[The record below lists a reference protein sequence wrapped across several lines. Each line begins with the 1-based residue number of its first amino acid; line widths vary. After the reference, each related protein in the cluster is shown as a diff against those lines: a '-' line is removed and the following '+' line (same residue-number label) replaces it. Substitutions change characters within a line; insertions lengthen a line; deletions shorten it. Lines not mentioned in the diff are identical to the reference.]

1 MKNRTTTIGI
11 ALLTLAAA
19 YGAAAHTLPYRDT
32 KAEDQTQV
40 SELPAHTCAVHTVNS
55 LPSLVD
61 YLTAPG
67 FLIDTLDA
75 DHRYQVE
82 VSV

>member
-1 MKNRTTTIGI
+1 MKNRTTTIAI
-11 ALLTLAAA
+11 ALLALAAA
-19 YGAAAHTLPYRDT
+19 YGA
-32 KAEDQTQV
+32 KAEDRTQV
-40 SELPAHTCAVHTVNS
+40 FELPAHSHSCAVPTVNN

-67 FLIDTLDA
+67 LLVDTLDTG
-75 DHRYQVE
+75 HRDQVE

>member
-11 ALLTLAAA
+11 ALLALAAA
-19 YGAAAHTLPYRDT
+19 YGA
-32 KAEDQTQV
+32 KAGDRTQIT
-40 SELPAHTCAVHTVNS
+40 ELPAHACAVPTVHS
-55 LPSLVD
+55 LPSLDD

-67 FLIDTLDA
+67 FLVDTLDA
-75 DHRYQVE
+75 EHRHQVE